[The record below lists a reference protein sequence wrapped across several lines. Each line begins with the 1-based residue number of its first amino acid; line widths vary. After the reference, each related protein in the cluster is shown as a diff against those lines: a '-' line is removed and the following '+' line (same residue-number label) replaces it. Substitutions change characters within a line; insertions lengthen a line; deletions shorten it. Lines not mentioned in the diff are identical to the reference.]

1 MALNDSSQDKLPYL
15 LQTEDTKKMSEQ
27 QDKKGFSRRDLIKG
41 LIGIPVVGSLF
52 AAAASRYSSDKEV
65 RETILSEL
73 NINAVAPPA
82 SGPMAGDAIR
92 LGLVGFGIRGKQLMR
107 ALGFADKGWKESMLA
122 AAQKNS
128 NDTRLKDF
136 LEQENLNVQIRGVCD
151 VFDTYAEMAVETG
164 TVEGNKPRRYRTYQE
179 MFAAPD
185 IDAVVIAAP
194 DHWHAPMAM
203 AAARAGKHV
212 YVEKPMTHNIS
223 ETYELYNTIHETGVI
238 LQVGHQHRQTQSFLT
253 AIDAINKGVLGH
265 VSLIQTNTNRNDDN
279 GAWQYDIHK
288 DANPQTVDWNQ
299 FLGNAPSIPW
309 NPEHFFRWRK
319 WWEYGT
325 GLSGDLL
332 THDYDRINCLLK
344 MGIPKTVVA
353 SGGVYTHNDG
363 RDVPDVFQVVM
374 EYPDFFMGSS
384 QEKGKEKG
392 MTFMYSATLG
402 NQYDRGT
409 ILMGH
414 DATMELG
421 NSMTIFADPRST
433 RYADWVKNGL
443 VSEDVPLYSYN
454 PQAKGLDGVTSATAR
469 YFADKGLLFTYR
481 DGKRV
486 DSTHLH
492 MREWL
497 SCIRNGGKPSCS
509 IEEGFQ
515 EAIAAH
521 MGTLSLKT
529 GRRVEWDPAARKI
542 VDFETE
548 EIDNILVST
557 GKIAV

>member
-1 MALNDSSQDKLPYL
+1 
-15 LQTEDTKKMSEQ
+15 MSEQ
-27 QDKKGFSRRDLIKG
+27 QDKKGFTRRDLIKG
-41 LIGIPVVGSLF
+41 LVGLPIVGGLF
-52 AAAASRYSSDKEV
+52 AAASARYSSDNKV
-65 RETILSEL
+65 KETILSEL
-73 NINAVAPPA
+73 NINAVAPPS
-82 SGPMAGDAIR
+82 SGPMSGDAIR
-92 LGLVGFGIRGKQLMR
+92 LGLIGFGIRGKQLMR
-107 ALGFADKGWKESMLA
+107 ALGFADKEWKESMA
-122 AAQKNS
+122 AAAAKNS
-128 NDTRLKDF
+128 NDSRLKDF
-136 LEQENLNVQIRGVCD
+136 VEQENLNVQIRGVCD

-164 TVEGNKPRRYRTYQE
+164 TVDGNKPIRYRTYEE
-179 MFAAPD
+179 MIAAPD
-185 IDAVVIAAP
+185 IDAIVIAAP

-212 YVEKPMTHNIS
+212 YVEKPMTHNLS
-223 ETYELYNTIHETGVI
+223 ETYELYNTIHETGVV

-265 VSLIQTNTNRNDDN
+265 ISLIQTNTNRNDDN
-279 GAWQYDIHK
+279 GAWQYDIHEA
-288 DANPQTVDWNQ
+288 ANPQTVDWSQ
-299 FLGNAPSIPW
+299 FLGNAPEIPY
-309 NPEHFFRWRK
+309 NAEHFFRWRK

-332 THDYDRINCLLK
+332 THDFDRINCLLK

-374 EYPDFFMGSS
+374 EYPDFFIGSS

-421 NSMTIFADPRST
+421 NSMTVYADPRSS
-433 RYADWVKNGL
+433 RYADWLKNNL
-443 VSEDVPLYSYN
+443 VSEGVPLYTYN

-529 GRRVEWDPAARKI
+529 GRRVEWDASARK
-542 VDFETE
+542 VVGFENE

>member
-1 MALNDSSQDKLPYL
+1 
-15 LQTEDTKKMSEQ
+15 MSEQ
-27 QDKKGFSRRDLIKG
+27 QDNKGFSRRDLLKG

-52 AAAASRYSSDKEV
+52 AAAAAKYSSDKEV

-73 NINAVAPPA
+73 NINAVAPPP

-92 LGLVGFGIRGKQLMR
+92 LGVIGFGIRGKQLMR
-107 ALGFADKGWKESMLA
+107 ALGFADKEWKESMMA
-122 AAQKNS
+122 SAQKNK

-136 LEQENLNVQIRGVCD
+136 LEQENLNVQIRGICD
-151 VFDTYAEMAVETG
+151 VFDTYAAMAVDTG
-164 TVEGNKPRRYRTYQE
+164 TVEGNTPKRYRTYQE
-179 MFAAPD
+179 MVEASD
-185 IDAVVIAAP
+185 IDAIVIAAP

-212 YVEKPMTHNIS
+212 YVEKPMTHNLS
-223 ETYELYNTIHETGVI
+223 ETYELYNTIKETGVVF
-238 LQVGHQHRQTQSFLT
+238 QVGHQHRQTQSFLT

-265 VSLIQTNTNRNDDN
+265 ISLIQTNTNRNDDN
-279 GAWQYDIHK
+279 GAWQYDIHEA
-288 DANPQTVDWNQ
+288 ANPQTVDWNQ

-344 MGIPKTVVA
+344 MGIPKTVTA
-353 SGGVYTHNDG
+353 SGGIYTHNDG

-374 EYPDFFMGSS
+374 EYPDFFMTSS
-384 QEKGKEKG
+384 QEPGKVKG

-414 DATMELG
+414 DGTMQLG
-421 NSMTIFADPRST
+421 NSMTIYADPRST
-433 RYADWVKNGL
+433 RYADWVKNGM
-443 VSEDVPLYSYN
+443 VSEDVPMYSYN

-497 SCIRNGGKPSCS
+497 SCIRNGGKPSCG

-529 GRRVEWDPAARKI
+529 GRRVEWDPMAKKI

-548 EIDNILVST
+548 QIDNILVST
-557 GKIAV
+557 GRIAV

>member
-1 MALNDSSQDKLPYL
+1 
-15 LQTEDTKKMSEQ
+15 MSEQ
-27 QDKKGFSRRDLIKG
+27 QDKKGFSRRDLLKG
-41 LIGIPVVGSLF
+41 LVGIPIIGGLF
-52 AAAASRYSSDKEV
+52 TAAYAKYTSDTKV
-65 RETILSEL
+65 KSTILSGL
-73 NINAVAPPA
+73 DIKAVAPPT
-82 SGPMAGDAIR
+82 SGPMSGNAIR
-92 LGLVGFGIRGKQLMR
+92 LGVIGFGIRGKQLMR
-107 ALGFADKGWKESMLA
+107 ALGFADKKWKEEMIEA
-122 AAQKNS
+122 TKKNP

-136 LEQENLNVQIRGVCD
+136 MEQENLNVQIRGVCD
-151 VFDTYAEMAVETG
+151 IFDTYGEMAVETG
-164 TVEGNKPRRYRTYQE
+164 TVDGNKPTRYRTYE
-179 MFAAPD
+179 ELIASSD
-185 IDAVVIAAP
+185 IDAIVIAAP
-194 DHWHAPMAM
+194 DHWHAPMAI

-223 ETYELYNTIHETGVI
+223 ETYELYNTIHESSVVF
-238 LQVGHQHRQTQSFLT
+238 QVGHQHRQTQSFLT
-253 AIDAINKGVLGH
+253 AIDAINKGSLGH
-265 VSLIQTNTNRNDDN
+265 ISLIQTNTNRNDDN
-279 GAWQYDIHK
+279 GAWQYDIHEA
-288 DANPQTVDWNQ
+288 ANPKTVDWNQ
-299 FLGNAPSIPW
+299 FLGNAPKIPY
-309 NPEHFFRWRK
+309 NGEHFFRWRK

-332 THDYDRINCLLK
+332 THDFDRINCLLK
-344 MGIPKTVVA
+344 MGIPKTIVA

-374 EYPDFFMGSS
+374 EYPEFMMTTS

-402 NQYDRGT
+402 NQYNRGT

-421 NSMTIFADPRST
+421 NSMIIYADPRST
-433 RYADWVKNGL
+433 RYADWLKDGTATA
-443 VSEDVPLYSYN
+443 DVPLYSYD
-454 PQAKGLDGVTSATAR
+454 PRAKGLDGVTSATAK

-497 SCIRNGGKPSCS
+497 SCIRNGGKPSCG

-529 GRRVEWDPAARKI
+529 GRRVEWDATARKI
-542 VDFETE
+542 VGFENA

-557 GKIAV
+557 GKISV

>member
-1 MALNDSSQDKLPYL
+1 
-15 LQTEDTKKMSEQ
+15 MS
-27 QDKKGFSRRDLIKG
+27 
-41 LIGIPVVGSLF
+41 
-52 AAAASRYSSDKEV
+52 
-65 RETILSEL
+65 
-73 NINAVAPPA
+73 
-82 SGPMAGDAIR
+82 GDPIR
-92 LGLVGFGIRGKQLMR
+92 LGIIGYGIRGKQLMR
-107 ALGFADKGWKESMLA
+107 ALGFADKEWKESMLGA
-122 AAQKNS
+122 AKRNP

-151 VFDTYAEMAVETG
+151 VFDTFAEMAIETG
-164 TVEGNKPRRYRTYQE
+164 TVDNNKPKRYRTYE
-179 MFAAPD
+179 DMLAASD
-185 IDAVVIAAP
+185 IDAVVIATP
-194 DHWHAPMAM
+194 DHWHAPMAI

-212 YVEKPMTHNIS
+212 YVEKPMTHMLS
-223 ETYELYNTIHETGVI
+223 ETYELYNTIKETGVVF
-238 LQVGHQHRQTQSFLT
+238 QVGHQHRQTQSFLT

-265 VSLIQTNTNRNDDN
+265 ISLIQTNTNRNDDN
-279 GAWQYDIHK
+279 GAWQYDIHEN
-288 DANPQTVDWNQ
+288 ANPQTVDWNQ
-299 FLGNAPSIPW
+299 FLGNAPEIPW
-309 NPEHFFRWRK
+309 NPERFFRWRK

-332 THDYDRINCLLK
+332 THDFDRINCLLN

-353 SGGVYTHNDG
+353 TGGIYTHNDG
-363 RDVPDVFQVVM
+363 REVPDVFQVVM

-384 QEKGKEKG
+384 QEKGKERG

-414 DATMELG
+414 DGTMELG
-421 NSMTIFADPRST
+421 NSMTIYADPRST
-433 RYADWVKNGL
+433 RYADWIKNGL

-454 PQAKGLDGVTSATAR
+454 PRAKGLDGVTSATAR

-481 DGKRV
+481 DGRRV

-492 MREWL
+492 IREWL

-529 GRRVEWDPAARKI
+529 GQRVTWNSDNKRI
-542 VDFETE
+542 DGFELDE
-548 EIDNILVST
+548 ADRILVSP
-557 GKIAV
+557 GRFMV

>member
-1 MALNDSSQDKLPYL
+1 
-15 LQTEDTKKMSEQ
+15 MSEQ
-27 QDKKGFSRRDLIKG
+27 QDKKGFTRRDLIKG
-41 LIGIPVVGSLF
+41 LVGLPIVGGLF
-52 AAAASRYSSDKEV
+52 AAASARYSSDNKV
-65 RETILSEL
+65 KETILSEL
-73 NINAVAPPA
+73 NINAVAPPS
-82 SGPMAGDAIR
+82 SGPMSGDAIR
-92 LGLVGFGIRGKQLMR
+92 LGLIGFGIRGKQLMR
-107 ALGFADKGWKESMLA
+107 ALGFADKEWKESMA
-122 AAQKNS
+122 AAAAKNS
-128 NDTRLKDF
+128 NDSRLKDF
-136 LEQENLNVQIRGVCD
+136 VEQENLNVQIRGVCD

-164 TVEGNKPRRYRTYQE
+164 TVDGNKPIRYRTYEE
-179 MFAAPD
+179 MIAAPD
-185 IDAVVIAAP
+185 IDAIVIAAP

-212 YVEKPMTHNIS
+212 YVEKPMTHNLS
-223 ETYELYNTIHETGVI
+223 ETYELYNTIHETGVV

-265 VSLIQTNTNRNDDN
+265 ISLIQTNTNRNDDN
-279 GAWQYDIHK
+279 GAWQYDIHEA
-288 DANPQTVDWNQ
+288 ANPQTVDWSQ
-299 FLGNAPSIPW
+299 FLGNAPEIPY
-309 NPEHFFRWRK
+309 NAEHCFRWRK

-332 THDYDRINCLLK
+332 THDFDRINCLLK

-374 EYPDFFMGSS
+374 EYPDFFIGSS

-421 NSMTIFADPRST
+421 NSMTVYADPRSS
-433 RYADWVKNGL
+433 RYADWLKNNL
-443 VSEDVPLYSYN
+443 VSEGVPLYTYN

-497 SCIRNGGKPSCS
+497 SCMRNGGKPSCS

-529 GRRVEWDPAARKI
+529 GRRVEWDASARK
-542 VDFETE
+542 VVGFENE

>member
-1 MALNDSSQDKLPYL
+1 
-15 LQTEDTKKMSEQ
+15 MSEQ
-27 QDKKGFSRRDLIKG
+27 QDKKGFSRRDLLKG
-41 LIGIPVVGSLF
+41 LVGIPVVGSLF
-52 AAAASRYSSDKEV
+52 AAAASRYSTDQEI

-92 LGLVGFGIRGKQLMR
+92 LGVIGFGIRGKQLMR

-122 AAQKNS
+122 SAQKNS

-151 VFDTYAEMAVETG
+151 VFDTFAQMAVETG
-164 TVEGNKPRRYRTYQE
+164 TVEGNTPKRYRTFEE
-179 MFAAPD
+179 MVQASD
-185 IDAVVIAAP
+185 IDAIVIAAP

-212 YVEKPMTHNIS
+212 YVEKPMTHNLS
-223 ETYELYNTIHETGVI
+223 ETYDLYNTINETGVVF
-238 LQVGHQHRQTQSFLT
+238 QVGHQHRQTQSFLT

-265 VSLIQTNTNRNDDN
+265 ISLIQTNTNRNDDN

-374 EYPDFFMGSS
+374 EYPDFYMTSS
-384 QEKGKEKG
+384 QEPGKVKG
-392 MTFMYSATLG
+392 MTFMYSSTLG

-414 DATMELG
+414 DGTMELG
-421 NSMTIFADPRST
+421 NSMTIYADPRST

-454 PQAKGLDGVTSATAR
+454 PRAKGLDGVTSATAR

-497 SCIRNGGKPSCS
+497 SCIRNGGKPSCG

-529 GRRVEWDPAARKI
+529 GRRVEWDPTAKKI

-548 EIDNILVST
+548 QIDNILVST